1 MNNTQKQLEEKNTPP
16 EILKAIERH
25 NEKMK
30 LGRCLTDS
38 EIMEYLISTK
48 NNYFLCKTK
57 HF

>member
-1 MNNTQKQLEEKNTPP
+1 MNKKLKQQEDKNTPS
-16 EILKAIERH
+16 ETLKAVESH

-38 EIMEYLISTK
+38 ELMEYLISTK